1 MLLGDNNLC
10 QVYAFMIIYKT
21 IIKIKDNLHYCRLLV
36 APKVCLEFA
45 LHAKDGYAKSIY
57 A

>member
-10 QVYAFMIIYKT
+10 QVYAFMDIYKT